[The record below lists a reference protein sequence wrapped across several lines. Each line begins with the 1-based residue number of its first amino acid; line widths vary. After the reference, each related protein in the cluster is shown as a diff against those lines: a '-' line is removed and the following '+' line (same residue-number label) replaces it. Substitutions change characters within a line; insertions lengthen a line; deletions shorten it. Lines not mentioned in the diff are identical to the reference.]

1 MCFTF
6 CSNDVIGSQSKCHG
20 DCDWCDLIGYSVE
33 NKMGL
38 GFSSSRLMFTL
49 SFCKLSLL
57 FQIDDQNDN
66 SEEQCSQNSD
76 KILIGILGFYAV
88 IPSLL
93 PQDCSSVEL

>member
-1 MCFTF
+1 M
-6 CSNDVIGSQSKCHG
+6 
-20 DCDWCDLIGYSVE
+20 
-33 NKMGL
+33 
-38 GFSSSRLMFTL
+38 
-49 SFCKLSLL
+49 SLL